1 MSTTEEASRRYAAEA
16 ARIRIEYENRRAVI
30 PEDRYHLRHPVNFFF
45 SSQTERAVLNALNDE
60 GMFPLENKTIVD
72 VGCGRGDWLLEFIRL
87 GARGPNLSGI
97 DLDERRIAI
106 ARERIPAGRLICG
119 DATSLPWPDES
130 VDMVTQFTM
139 FTSILDRTVKA
150 AAAAEMVRI
159 VRPGGI
165 ILWYDFCYDNPS
177 NPGVQGIRPA
187 EIRTLFAG
195 LTVRFRRT
203 TLAPPLARA
212 VVPFSWIAGILLD
225 CIPLLRTHCLA
236 VIRK

>member
-1 MSTTEEASRRYAAEA
+1 MNTTQEASRRYAAEA
-16 ARIRIEYENRRAVI
+16 ERIRIEYENRRAT
-30 PEDRYHLRHPVNFFF
+30 EDRYHFRHPVNFFF
-45 SSQTERAVLNALNDE
+45 YSQVERAVLNVLNEE
-60 GMFPLENKTIVD
+60 GMFPLEAKTIVD
-72 VGCGRGDWLLEFIRL
+72 VGCGRGEWLLEFIRL
-87 GARGPNLSGI
+87 GARGLNLSGI
-97 DLDERRIAI
+97 DLDERRIAV

-130 VDMVTQFTM
+130 IDMVTQFTM
-139 FTSILDRTVKA
+139 FTSILDGTVRA
-150 AAAAEMVRI
+150 AVAAEMVRI

-195 LTVRFRRT
+195 LAVRTRRT

-212 VVPFSWIAGILLD
+212 VVPVSWIAGILLD
-225 CIPLLRTHCLA
+225 GIPLLRTHCLA
-236 VIRK
+236 VICK